1 LAGCRLLLWDSAN
14 GLTIPVNHKIKISAT
29 QFFTNKSNGMYYLI
43 QSQTVQFYV
52 LALTFVALV
61 VLPIWA
67 ATKERKPA
75 KVKAQRM
82 TFPAQY
88 SFIQG

>member
-1 LAGCRLLLWDSAN
+1 
-14 GLTIPVNHKIKISAT
+14 
-29 QFFTNKSNGMYYLI
+29 MYYLI

-61 VLPIWA
+61 VLPIWTL
-67 ATKERKPA
+67 TKERKPA
-75 KVKAQRM
+75 KVKAPRM